1 VRLPEE
7 IKTEKPVEELLAS
20 ACPSIQYRIRREIL
34 GESDSSSGMQALEA
48 QIMQDE
54 AVRGIIQSQGQ
65 DGWIGRDFHGYDSM
79 EAGIRLLCEKGLRGE
94 SPPLRQALRALEA
107 GGGRLDRGL
116 GKVGEILEAQGF
128 DGKYRI
134 AAALFASAGVEET
147 PLVQKQIEAA
157 LEEFRGVLRAGEMD
171 EIARPHK
178 DKLVFQPGVKW
189 AGIYSLRLLAHTH
202 GWRVPK
208 EREMV
213 AEAVRKL
220 VKLSP
225 MPDIHILYKSQLVA
239 PAGFGMQDFNPEM
252 DSMSPAGWMMWFQR
266 MELCARLGITEEVP
280 ELRAQVYRLRGML
293 AENEGWFT
301 KQLRH
306 DYFKHWGA
314 YTGLMLETDWRNPQ
328 RRIYDLTFRSLLI
341 LHYSGRGR
349 GNQ

>member
-1 VRLPEE
+1 LERPL
-7 IKTEKPVEELLAS
+7 EELLTS
-20 ACPSIQYRIRREIL
+20 ACPSIRYRIRREML
-34 GESDSSSGMQALEA
+34 GESDSSSRMQAIQAEIL
-48 QIMQDE
+48 QDD
-54 AVRGIIQSQGQ
+54 AVRGLIQTQER
-65 DGWIGRDFHGYDSM
+65 DGWMGRCFHGYDSM
-79 EAGIRLLCEKGLRGE
+79 EAGIRLLCEKGLSPE
-94 SPPLRQALRALEA
+94 SVPMRKALRALEA
-107 GGGRLDRGL
+107 GGERLDRGL
-116 GKVGEILEAQGF
+116 GKVGDILEAQGF

-134 AAALFASAGVEET
+134 LATLFAQAGVEET
-147 PLVQKQIEAA
+147 PLVQEQIEAA
-157 LEEFRGVLRAGEMD
+157 LESFRGVLRAGEMD
-171 EIARPHK
+171 EIGRAYK
-178 DKLVFQPGVKW
+178 GKLVFKPGMKW
-189 AGIYSLRLLAHTH
+189 AGIYSLRLLAYTQ
-202 GWRVPK
+202 GWRTPK
-208 EREMV
+208 EREVV